1 MNSNQDIFPKEA
13 CEKKL
18 GELMELV
25 EQIEQ
30 QWKLKTDKETQRQY
44 WPVNDIYKKEGA

>member
-1 MNSNQDIFPKEA
+1 MSSNQTIFSKEV

-18 GELMELV
+18 TELMELV

-30 QWKLKTDKETQRQY
+30 QWEFKTNKETESQH

>member
-1 MNSNQDIFPKEA
+1 MHSNQTIFSKEA

-18 GELMELV
+18 NELMELV

-30 QWKLKTDKETQRQY
+30 QWEFKTNKETQSHH
-44 WPVNDIYKKEGA
+44 WSVNDIYKKEGA

>member
-1 MNSNQDIFPKEA
+1 MHNNQTIFSKEA

-18 GELMELV
+18 TELMALV

-30 QWKLKTDKETQRQY
+30 QWEFKTNKETQSQY
-44 WPVNDIYKKEGA
+44 WPVNEIYKKEGA